1 MARLGMS
8 GATVR
13 VVSGSLGAVGITFI
27 AMVNSASLPA
37 SLVLIAL
44 VGGPATAYTIAVQ
57 TLLQIY
63 SEDAFRGR
71 VFATYGSVTIF
82 ALLIGMVSA
91 SFLAGVIPLV
101 DTLNAAGAI
110 FLVAAVLGWRIR
122 VPTLIAPAADPESD
136 AAASV

>member
-1 MARLGMS
+1 
-8 GATVR
+8 
-13 VVSGSLGAVGITFI
+13 
-27 AMVNSASLPA
+27 
-37 SLVLIAL
+37 
-44 VGGPATAYTIAVQ
+44 
-57 TLLQIY
+57 
-63 SEDAFRGR
+63 